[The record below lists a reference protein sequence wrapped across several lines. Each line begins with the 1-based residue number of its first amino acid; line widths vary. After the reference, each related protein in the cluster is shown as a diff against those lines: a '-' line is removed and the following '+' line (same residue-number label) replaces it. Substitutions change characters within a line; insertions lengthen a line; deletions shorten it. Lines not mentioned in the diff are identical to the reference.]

1 MGQLSGV
8 STLLL
13 IVFCL
18 FVMQAIGGYFQIKDY
33 RKSVKRVHKLGNV
46 GIGQK
51 RGKLLSGYLILI
63 ACDNNGIITGA
74 EIMEGLS
81 FFAKFKPTN
90 SFLNREMI
98 GTSIY
103 DFLQITRNFDK
114 KQTKKSNSNKQTN
127 KAKQKQ
133 NKTPKLNSFLYTN
146 DKQA

>member
-13 IVFCL
+13 IVFFL
-18 FVMQAIGGYFQIKDY
+18 FVMQAIGGYFQIRDY
-33 RKSVKRVHKLGNV
+33 KKSVKRVHKLDNV

-63 ACDNNGIITGA
+63 ACDNNGIITGV
-74 EIMEGLS
+74 EIMEGFS

-90 SFLNREMI
+90 RFLNRELI

-103 DFLQITRNFDK
+103 DFLQITRKFDK
-114 KQTKKSNSNKQTN
+114 KQMKKYRGYINALEALNIRLEENK
-127 KAKQKQ
+127 K
-133 NKTPKLNSFLYTN
+133 
-146 DKQA
+146 

>member
-51 RGKLLSGYLILI
+51 RGKLLCGYLILI
-63 ACDNNGIITGA
+63 ACDNNGVITGA

-81 FFAKFKPTN
+81 FFARFKPTN
-90 SFLNREMI
+90 QFLNKELI

-103 DFLQITRNFDK
+103 DFLEITRKFDK
-114 KQTKKSNSNKQTN
+114 KQNKKYRGYINALEALNIRLEENK
-127 KAKQKQ
+127 KQKEIA
-133 NKTPKLNSFLYTN
+133 K
-146 DKQA
+146 

>member
-1 MGQLSGV
+1 MGQLSGI

-18 FVMQAIGGYFQIKDY
+18 FVMQAVGGYFQIKDY
-33 RKSVKRVHKLGNV
+33 KKSVKRVHKLGNV

-74 EIMEGLS
+74 EIMEGFS

-90 SFLNREMI
+90 KFLDKQLV

-103 DFLQITRNFDK
+103 DFLQITRAFDK
-114 KQTKKSNSNKQTN
+114 KQNKKYRGYINALEALNLRLEENKE
-127 KAKQKQ
+127 QKEVEEQ
-133 NKTPKLNSFLYTN
+133 
-146 DKQA
+146 

>member
-63 ACDNNGIITGA
+63 ACNNNGIITGA

-90 SFLNREMI
+90 TFLDKQLV
-98 GTSIY
+98 GASIY
-103 DFLQITRNFDK
+103 DFLEITRNFDK
-114 KQTKKSNSNKQTN
+114 KQNKKYRGYINALEALNIRLEENKEQE
-127 KAKQKQ
+127 
-133 NKTPKLNSFLYTN
+133 KTEEIAQES
-146 DKQA
+146 

>member
-18 FVMQAIGGYFQIKDY
+18 FVMQAVGGYFQIRDY

-74 EIMEGLS
+74 EIMEGFS

-90 SFLNREMI
+90 KFLDKQLV

-103 DFLQITRNFDK
+103 DFLQITRTFDK
-114 KQTKKSNSNKQTN
+114 KQNKKYRGYINALEALNLRLKEN
-127 KAKQKQ
+127 KAQKEV
-133 NKTPKLNSFLYTN
+133 KG
-146 DKQA
+146 

>member
-51 RGKLLSGYLILI
+51 RGKLRNSVSLLTLVRVLHPQVGHNIHSKPLPLIGIPALFGEPPILI
-63 ACDNNGIITGA
+63 QQNI
-74 EIMEGLS
+74 
-81 FFAKFKPTN
+81 KFI
-90 SFLNREMI
+90 LNQSVFRAV
-98 GTSIY
+98 
-103 DFLQITRNFDK
+103 QI
-114 KQTKKSNSNKQTN
+114 
-127 KAKQKQ
+127 
-133 NKTPKLNSFLYTN
+133 
-146 DKQA
+146 

>member
-13 IVFCL
+13 IVFFL
-18 FVMQAIGGYFQIKDY
+18 FVMQAIGGYFQIRDY
-33 RKSVKRVHKLGNV
+33 KKSVKRVHKLGNV

-74 EIMEGLS
+74 EIMEGFS

-90 SFLNREMI
+90 RFLNRELI

-103 DFLQITRNFDK
+103 DFLQITRKFDK
-114 KQTKKSNSNKQTN
+114 KQMKKYRGYINALEALNIRLEENKEQEN
-127 KAKQKQ
+127 KKEIEAQ
-133 NKTPKLNSFLYTN
+133 S
-146 DKQA
+146 

>member
-1 MGQLSGV
+1 MGQLNGV
-8 STLLL
+8 SKLLL
-13 IVFCL
+13 IVFFL
-18 FVMQAIGGYFQIKDY
+18 FVMQAIGGYFQIRNY

-51 RGKLLSGYLILI
+51 RGKFLSGYLILI
-63 ACDNNGIITGA
+63 ACDSNGIITGA

-90 SFLNREMI
+90 KFLNKTMI

-114 KQTKKSNSNKQTN
+114 KQTKKYKGYINALEALNIRLEENKE
-127 KAKQKQ
+127 QKTEI
-133 NKTPKLNSFLYTN
+133 K
-146 DKQA
+146 

>member
-18 FVMQAIGGYFQIKDY
+18 FVMQAIGGYFQIRDY

-63 ACDNNGIITGA
+63 ACDNEGIITGA

-90 SFLNREMI
+90 TFLNKQLI

-103 DFLQITRNFDK
+103 DFLQITRSFDK
-114 KQTKKSNSNKQTN
+114 KQNKKYRGYINALEALNLRLEENKEQQ
-127 KAKQKQ
+127 KAEEIVQE
-133 NKTPKLNSFLYTN
+133 S
-146 DKQA
+146 

>member
-18 FVMQAIGGYFQIKDY
+18 FVMQAVGGYFQIRDY

-74 EIMEGLS
+74 EIMEGFS

-90 SFLNREMI
+90 KFLDKQLV

-103 DFLQITRNFDK
+103 DFLQITRTFDK
-114 KQTKKSNSNKQTN
+114 KQNKKYRGYINALEALNLRLKEN
-127 KAKQKQ
+127 KAQKEVEG
-133 NKTPKLNSFLYTN
+133 
-146 DKQA
+146 

>member
-51 RGKLLSGYLILI
+51 RGQLLSGYLILI
-63 ACDNNGIITGA
+63 ACNNNGIITGA

-90 SFLNREMI
+90 TFL
-98 GTSIY
+98 GKQLVGASIY
-103 DFLQITRNFDK
+103 DFLEITRNFDK
-114 KQTKKSNSNKQTN
+114 KQNKKYRGYINALEALNIRLEENKEQE
-127 KAKQKQ
+127 
-133 NKTPKLNSFLYTN
+133 KTEEIAQES
-146 DKQA
+146 

>member
-13 IVFCL
+13 IIFFL
-18 FVMQAIGGYFQIKDY
+18 FVMQGIGGYFQIRDY
-33 RKSVKRVHKLGNV
+33 KKSVKRVHKLGNV

-74 EIMEGLS
+74 EIMEGFS

-90 SFLNREMI
+90 TFL
-98 GTSIY
+98 GKQLVGSSIY
-103 DFLQITRNFDK
+103 DFLNITRTFDK
-114 KQTKKSNSNKQTN
+114 KQNKKYRGYINALEALNLRLEENKEQ
-127 KAKQKQ
+127 QK
-133 NKTPKLNSFLYTN
+133 PKEIV
-146 DKQA
+146 QE